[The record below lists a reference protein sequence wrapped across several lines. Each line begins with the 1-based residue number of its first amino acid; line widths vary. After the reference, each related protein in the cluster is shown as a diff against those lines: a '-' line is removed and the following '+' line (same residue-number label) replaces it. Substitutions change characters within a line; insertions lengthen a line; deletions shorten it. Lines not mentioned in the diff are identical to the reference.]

1 MNYLDKGDPFLKY
14 FAKTTSPLMQR
25 RITIMK
31 KFLTNIG
38 VYLVTCTAIGVCVHY
53 VYMFIKWLLVMLKF
67 IEDLSE

>member
-1 MNYLDKGDPFLKY
+1 
-14 FAKTTSPLMQR
+14 
-25 RITIMK
+25 MK